1 MYLLLLGVLSMRDQ
15 GQHALSCDQIEH
27 GVAFTSYKLCCYAVQ
42 VSFAVL
48 VVLLKATATNLL

>member
-1 MYLLLLGVLSMRDQ
+1 MRDQ

-27 GVAFTSYKLCCYAVQ
+27 GVAFTSYKLRCYAVQ

-48 VVLLKATATNLL
+48 VVLLKAAATNLL